1 MKMKLFEPLR
11 LKFEKPNWSSN
22 PEFGLVDTILE
33 QHPELYGY
41 VQADIVKGCKASD
54 FGRKDTPS
62 IERIVRAAI
71 YKELRQL
78 DYRELEYHQEDSR
91 ICDQFLKIDGG
102 RRYSFQMYQ
111 KYISKI
117 QADSLDELL
126 VALNKISIEEGLE
139 DINQLRQDSTVV
151 ESDIHYPT
159 NNSLVWDCIRES
171 HRLLEKLDEEV
182 KCVHYRDYLKGAK
195 RTYFKIN
202 NIKGPKS
209 KDKREVLF
217 QKQLV
222 TFTKCINQVSNVIKK
237 KQYCRSIAA
246 IALII
251 ALEDLLPVMEQVYD
265 ITERK
270 EIKKESV
277 PNEDKIFS
285 IYERHTDII
294 VKGGRKVQF
303 GHKVNLTTGKSNLIL
318 SCEVLKGNPSDSILY
333 KNTLDKVMSDYNVI
347 PRDSV
352 TDGGYASKDNQA
364 YAVEKGVSNV
374 VFNKIVGSLKNIAS
388 SLRMETRLKKWRS
401 GIEANISNLK
411 RGFDMF
417 RCNWKGEKHF
427 KAKILWSAIGY
438 NIRTMT
444 AMVLERFKSP
454 SLAR

>member
-1 MKMKLFEPLR
+1 
-11 LKFEKPNWSSN
+11 
-22 PEFGLVDTILE
+22 LE

-126 VALNKISIEEGLE
+126 VALNKIAIEEGLE

-285 IYERHTDII
+285 IYERH
-294 VKGGRKVQF
+294 
-303 GHKVNLTTGKSNLIL
+303 GHYS
-318 SCEVLKGNPSDSILY
+318 
-333 KNTLDKVMSDYNVI
+333 
-347 PRDSV
+347 
-352 TDGGYASKDNQA
+352 
-364 YAVEKGVSNV
+364 
-374 VFNKIVGSLKNIAS
+374 
-388 SLRMETRLKKWRS
+388 
-401 GIEANISNLK
+401 
-411 RGFDMF
+411 
-417 RCNWKGEKHF
+417 
-427 KAKILWSAIGY
+427 
-438 NIRTMT
+438 
-444 AMVLERFKSP
+444 ERRQEGP
-454 SLAR
+454 VRP